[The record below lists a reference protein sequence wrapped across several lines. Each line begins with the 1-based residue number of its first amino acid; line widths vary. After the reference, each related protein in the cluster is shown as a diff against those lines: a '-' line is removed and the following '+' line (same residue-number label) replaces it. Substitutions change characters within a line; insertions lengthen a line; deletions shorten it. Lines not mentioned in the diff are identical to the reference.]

1 MSDIR
6 FSIAITHS
14 VNEEDSVHMT
24 EINLPGPLQNFGSNY
39 IDFSPIRGGLWSSE
53 FWTRDERGRGLE
65 NVAIQDSPA
74 RALTSVSP
82 SMRGLDILDEILPS
96 IPLSAVETFFWL
108 ADTVMSPE
116 LLSLDLAIQ
125 ASNADMELQ
134 RDSSKCIDV
143 KFHAYEEMESKDSC
157 TICSDKFQSGDSVT
171 TLLCNHT
178 FHHKCIKEWGHYK
191 PVCPLCKE
199 SIALVKENLGTNK

>member
-6 FSIAITHS
+6 FSIAISHS
-14 VNEEDSVHMT
+14 VSEEGSVHTT
-24 EINLPGPLQNFGSNY
+24 EINLPGPLQDFGSNY
-39 IDFSPIRGGLWSSE
+39 IESTFVSSE
-53 FWTRDERGRGLE
+53 LWTPDERI
-65 NVAIQDSPA
+65 AMQASPA
-74 RALTSVSP
+74 RVFASPYVS
-82 SMRGLDILDEILPS
+82 GLEILDSIIPS
-96 IPLSAVETFFWL
+96 TSLSAVDTFFWL
-108 ADTVMSPE
+108 ADTVMSSDHH
-116 LLSLDLAIQ
+116 LLDRAIQ

-134 RDSSKCIDV
+134 RDSAKCIDV
-143 KFHAYEEMESKDSC
+143 KLRKYQKDEETKSKDSC
-157 TICSDKFQSGDSVT
+157 IICSDEFQSGDSVT